1 MGRLSWQSA
10 PVLAPQV
17 SIPEPPQTDNPAL
30 NDWMRQVYQAVQGL
44 SNPNTEVQ
52 NFLDDIVDTVKEID
66 RDAINDLDSVTETA
80 GATYTANEQTMLAN
94 LKTAVNGLLTNL

>member
-1 MGRLSWQSA
+1 MGRLSWQNA
-10 PVLAPQV
+10 PVVAPVV
-17 SIPEPPQTDNPAL
+17 SIPDPPQTDNPAL
-30 NDWMRQVYQAVQGL
+30 NDWMRQVQQAMQTV
-44 SNPNTEVQ
+44 SRPNVEVQ
-52 NFLDDIVDTVKEID
+52 NFLDDLVDAVKEMD